1 MGSSQEKHRHEE
13 AIKQIDNKREL
24 ERYIEENN
32 LKKLLPKLS
41 VKNKW
46 IFSSMKKPWKNFL

>member
-24 ERYIEENN
+24 ERYIEENKGGREKRDFEWPHN
-32 LKKLLPKLS
+32 ANPLRHGS
-41 VKNKW
+41 REDR
-46 IFSSMKKPWKNFL
+46 